1 MGLKVMFLFDKERV
15 PSVKLCS
22 NPKLDSCNTSQ
33 GIPMCYVTAPEYT
46 VYGMSGKENRWI
58 TTILGEKNMSMM
70 SIHQFLKSGNVEKP
84 SAKKSSKIA

>member
-1 MGLKVMFLFDKERV
+1 M
-15 PSVKLCS
+15 LCA
-22 NPKLDSCNTSQ
+22 T
-33 GIPMCYVTAPEYT
+33 GPEYT
-46 VYGMSGKENRWI
+46 GYGMSGKEKGWI